1 MPELFKSFNNS
12 VTLIKNTEYV
22 YDSKVYVVDT
32 VIKTTYYEPG
42 ADHDGTVPT
51 VQIMVDL
58 AAMSEQLYKK
68 YPELD
73 GTVSFDASADT
84 SIFPGTDG
92 QGYALFPVLTTLN

>member
-1 MPELFKSFNNS
+1 MPEYIKSFNNS
-12 VTLIKNTEYV
+12 VTLLTDTEYV
-22 YDSKVYVVDT
+22 YDDKVYVVDT
-32 VIKTTYYEPG
+32 VIKTTYYIPG
-42 ADHDGTVPT
+42 KDHDGSTPT

-73 GTVSFDASADT
+73 GAVSFDASADT
-84 SIFPGTDG
+84 SLFPGTDG